1 MSEQFPHIFSPF
13 KIRNVEFKNRVFVSA
28 HLTCFAVDGMPT
40 EQSVAYF
47 ADRAKG
53 GAALIITA
61 LNLVSENSYLWP
73 AAETTFRDEIIPHY
87 KKVTD
92 AVHEHGAKIFC
103 QLAHMGRQ
111 MSSIYSKLPIV
122 SSTDIPCPVMLEM
135 PKIAEEEDIEKIIQ
149 DFADSAVRAK
159 KGGFDG
165 VEIHSSY
172 GGYLIAQFMSE
183 YVNYRQDRWGGS
195 LENRLRL
202 LFEVIERIRSAVG
215 EDFVVGM
222 QLVGDE
228 FTPHGITLEESK
240 RIAIELE
247 KKTSVDY
254 IFVKAGTFYAS
265 NYIVPDMT
273 HPHGV
278 FLPLA
283 TGIRQSVNN
292 IPVFAVGRILDAHM
306 AEKVLADGIAD
317 MVAMTRAHIADAEI
331 MTKIKEGRL
340 DDIRECIGCNQGCID
355 MVYKQRHVSCIHNPA
370 AGDELTLGI
379 GTLKQA
385 EKRKKVVVVGGGPA
399 GMKAAEI
406 AARRGH
412 EVVLIERGDALGGLV
427 AIAARIPIRKE
438 FGGIVRYMDSQI
450 KKLPV
455 EVQLNT
461 DASVDSILAMNP
473 DAVVVATGSYP
484 RKLGYQNIRPDITFH
499 PGIDQPN
506 VMAVEDSILS
516 PERVGKK
523 VLLVDDGESTW
534 RLMGPALM
542 FAEQGKQVEII
553 TTLFHPGA
561 KIGGNSIGKLLAT
574 LFSLGVKIT
583 PLTGFRGID
592 GNTATLFHAFTG
604 QEHTEDYDTVVL
616 AFFRKANEDL
626 YFGLKGKVKELV
638 RVGDCLA
645 PRDAQW
651 AIREGEVAARAL

>member
-1 MSEQFPHIFSPF
+1 MSEHFPHIFRPF
-13 KIRNVEFKNRVFVSA
+13 RIRNVEFKNRVFMSA

-40 EQSVAYF
+40 EKSVAYF
-47 ADRAKG
+47 AERAKG
-53 GAALIITA
+53 GVALIITA

-73 AAETTFRDEIIPHY
+73 AAEMIFNDGIIPHY

-92 AVHEHGAKIFC
+92 AVHEHGAKIIC

-111 MSSIYSKLPIV
+111 MSSIHSKLPIV

-135 PKIAEEEDIEKIIQ
+135 PKIAEDEDLEKIIQ
-149 DFADSAVRAK
+149 DFADAAVRAK

-183 YVNYRQDRWGGS
+183 YVNHREDKWGGS
-195 LENRLRL
+195 PENRLRL
-202 LFEVIERIRSAVG
+202 LFEVIKRIRAAVG
-215 EDFVVGM
+215 DDFIVGM
-222 QLVGDE
+222 QLMGDE
-228 FTPHGITLEESK
+228 FTPHGLTLEDTK
-240 RIAIELE
+240 KIAAEVE
-247 KKTSVDY
+247 KSSSIDY
-254 IFVKAGTFYAS
+254 IFVKAGTFYSS
-265 NYIVPDMT
+265 NNIVPDMT

-283 TGIRQSVNN
+283 TGIRQSTTK
-292 IPVFAVGRILDAHM
+292 IPIFAVGRILDPQM
-306 AEKVLADGIAD
+306 AEQVLADGIAD
-317 MVAMTRAHIADAEI
+317 MVAMTRAHIADPEI

-340 DDIRECIGCNQGCID
+340 EDIRECIGCNQGCID
-355 MVYKQRHVSCIHNPA
+355 MVYKERHVSCIHNPA

-379 GTLKQA
+379 GTLKPA
-385 EKRKKVVVVGGGPA
+385 EKRKKVVIVGGGPA

-412 EVVLIERGDALGGLV
+412 EVVLIEKGEALGGRV
-427 AIAARIPIRKE
+427 AIAAKIPVRKE
-438 FGGIVRYMDSQI
+438 FGGIIRYLNSQLN
-450 KKLPV
+450 KLPV
-455 EVQLNT
+455 EVKLST
-461 DASVDSILAMNP
+461 DASVDSVLAMNP
-473 DAVVVATGSYP
+473 DAVVVATGTYA
-484 RKLGYQNIRPDITFH
+484 RNLGYQNIRPDITFH
-499 PGIDQPN
+499 PGIDQEN
-506 VMAVEDSILS
+506 VMPVEDAVLN
-516 PERVGKK
+516 PERVGNN

-542 FAEQGKQVEII
+542 FAEQGKRVEII

-561 KIGGNSIGKLLAT
+561 KIGSNSIGKLLAQ
-574 LFSLGVKIT
+574 LFSLGVAIT
-583 PLTGFRGID
+583 PLTGFRGIE

-604 QEHTEDYDTVVL
+604 KEHTRVYDTVVL

-651 AIREGEVAARAL
+651 AVREGEVAARAL